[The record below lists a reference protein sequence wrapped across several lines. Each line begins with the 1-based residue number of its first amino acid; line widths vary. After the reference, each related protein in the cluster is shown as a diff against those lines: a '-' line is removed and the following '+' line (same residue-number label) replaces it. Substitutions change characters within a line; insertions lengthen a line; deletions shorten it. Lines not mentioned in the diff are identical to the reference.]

1 MHHTLPCTVS
11 GLLACVLLALPAHAQ
26 AQADTAKD
34 AVKATA
40 AEPAKDADNAPTP
53 EEAADKAAEKELK
66 RLRLEADLRE
76 QRLSAELASLKA
88 EKAKLEAA
96 LALANA
102 KQNAEIGRASCK
114 ERV

>member
-11 GLLACVLLALPAHAQ
+11 GLLACVLLALPASAQ
-26 AQADTAKD
+26 APADTAKD

-40 AEPAKDADNAPTP
+40 AEPAKDADKAPTP
-53 EEAADKAAEKELK
+53 EEAAEKELK

-88 EKAKLEAA
+88 EKAKL
-96 LALANA
+96 
-102 KQNAEIGRASCK
+102 
-114 ERV
+114 